1 VNFPKISIITP
12 SFNQAK
18 FLEETIESVISQKYP
33 ALEYIIID
41 GGSTDGS
48 IDIIKKYEQHLH
60 FWISEKDYGQ
70 TDAINK
76 GLAKS
81 SGQIVNWLNSDDYY
95 EKNALLTVAEAFADA
110 KITCVTGRS
119 RKFDSEDTLLY
130 SKGTT
135 IFPGN
140 EAKTIGWARVDQ
152 PETFFR
158 KSAIMQII
166 PMSTALKY
174 LMDREL
180 WMNYLLLNGME
191 EIKSIDKTL
200 VHFRM
205 HPQSKTS
212 TQLDYFQAEHD
223 TLFYNLAGA
232 YSLKQKEIIG
242 QFFTIEK
249 NLELRKPPL
258 NHKKEFIEEVINY
271 YLLLRANELYAQN
284 QAEAAGKI
292 FNVVKE
298 DLLAKEDRVMM
309 KKLRF
314 RNKYVPAFILNML
327 RKEFRR

>member
-1 VNFPKISIITP
+1 VEFI
-12 SFNQAK
+12 
-18 FLEETIESVISQKYP
+18 EETIESVISQNYP

-48 IDIIKKYEQHLH
+48 IDIIKKYERHLH
-60 FWISEKDYGQ
+60 YWISEKDNGQ

-81 SGQIVNWLNSDDYY
+81 SGDIVNWLNSDDYY
-95 EKNALLTVAEAFADA
+95 EKNALSTVAEAFSDT

-119 RKFDSEDTLLY
+119 RKFDSGNTLLY

-140 EAKTIGWARVDQ
+140 AAKSIGWARVDQ

-158 KSAIMQII
+158 KSAITEFI
-166 PMSTALKY
+166 PMSTGMKY

-180 WMNYLLLNGME
+180 WINYLLLNGME
-191 EIKSIDKTL
+191 GIKSIDRTL

-212 TQLDYFQAEHD
+212 TQLAYFQAEHD
-223 TLFYNLAGA
+223 TLFYNLADA
-232 YSLKQKEIIG
+232 YSLKQREIIG
-242 QFFTIEK
+242 QFFIIEK
-249 NLELRKPPL
+249 NLQLRKPPL

-271 YLLLRANELYAQN
+271 YLLFRANELYAQN

-298 DLLAKEDRVMM
+298 DLLAKEDRATM
-309 KKLRF
+309 KRLRF
-314 RNKYVPAFILNML
+314 RNKYVPVFILNML
-327 RKEFRR
+327 RKELRR